1 MKNGMT
7 LEEVCL
13 RYAELTRE
21 RASLKQALAD
31 YQPPP
36 YFNQQEIN
44 ADKEDFRR
52 SIRECRDR
60 LSQLEREYYR
70 LGGKGITAQDILNEI
85 GA

>member
-13 RYAELTRE
+13 RYAALTRE

-36 YFNQQEIN
+36 YFTQQEIN
-44 ADKEDFRR
+44 AAKEEFRR
-52 SIRECRDR
+52 SIRERRDR

-70 LGGKGITAQDILNEI
+70 LGGKGITAQDILNGI